1 MAYLK
6 WISDQDLIDVT
17 KKLLAK
23 AKETLATVEKDINKN
38 VVDPFSAIFQM
49 GGFSISYD
57 EWLIAEKTRQ
67 AQKSLQNHVG
77 DFHQNVLGSVKGWKN
92 QKTGNIIDL
101 ICEERKILAEV
112 KNKHNTV
119 TGGSLADLYK
129 NMDSLVSPKNSN
141 FKGYTAYY
149 VTVIPKKPEPIDR
162 PFTPSDRNRGQQC
175 ISNELIRV
183 IDGASF
189 YNLVTGDINAL
200 KDLFLVL
207 PSVIEKLTDRKF
219 NENEIKSV
227 LSLFQSA
234 YGV

>member
-6 WISDQDLIDVT
+6 WISDQDLNDAT
-17 KKLLAK
+17 QKLLHK
-23 AKETLATVEKDINKN
+23 AKETLTTVERDINKN

-77 DFHQNVLGSVKGWKN
+77 DFHQNVLGSVKGWRN

-101 ICEERKILAEV
+101 ICKERKILAEV

-119 TGGSLADLYK
+119 TGGSLSDLYK

-141 FKGYTAYY
+141 FKDYTAYY
-149 VTVIPKKPEPIDR
+149 VTIIPKKPEPIDK

-175 ISNELIRV
+175 TSNELIRV

-189 YNLVTGDINAL
+189 YNLVTEDKNAL
-200 KDLFLVL
+200 RDLFLVL
-207 PSVIEKLTDRKF
+207 PIVIENLTDRKF
-219 NENEIKSV
+219 DDNELESI
-227 LSLFQSA
+227 LSLFRSA
-234 YGV
+234 YGI